1 MRAAAIVLAGLCLS
15 AVAAAAPRPLV
26 VVASPGFPA
35 PARDIAPA
43 GPRLELVSARP
54 HSPVAPSLPPLTRPS
69 FVPKTYR
76 GATLDRTIRQGPKV
90 FAVYGGRYLLA
101 GNTREK
107 DVPFAFDL
115 VKLGRA
121 PGGGTWFEDVTF
133 AREGAG
139 LVYVS
144 NTHLTYATATNGR
157 NAYITA
163 IDPEQ
168 GTAVWR
174 SPALVANSRTFVV
187 TGDLIVA
194 GYGFTAEPDFLYLLD
209 RRTGRAL
216 DRLEVPSAPEVI
228 RLRGD
233 RLLVRTYDRS
243 VVARIVR

>member
-1 MRAAAIVLAGLCLS
+1 MRAAAIVLLGLCVS
-15 AVAAAAPRPLV
+15 AVASAAPRPLV

-35 PARDIAPA
+35 PAADVAPTGA
-43 GPRLELVSARP
+43 RLELVSARP
-54 HSPVAPSLPPLTRPS
+54 HSPVAPTQQPPARPS
-69 FVPKTYR
+69 FVPTTCR

-101 GNTREK
+101 GNTHEK

-121 PGGGTWFEDVTF
+121 PGGGGWFEDVTF
-133 AREGAG
+133 AREGGG

-144 NTHLTYATATNGR
+144 NTHLTYARATNGR

-163 IDPEQ
+163 IDPEK
-168 GTAVWR
+168 GTTVWR
-174 SPALVANSRTFVV
+174 SPALVANARTFVV

-209 RRTGRAL
+209 GRTGRVL

-233 RLLVRTYDRS
+233 RLFVRTYDRQ